1 MYLHFIKMHFNK
13 NIINATSLNFVLT
26 LELLDNKYEIA
37 EICIWI
43 AYGWCNQ
50 SILREIWKLRFLFF
64 MTQGFIYIMAQRD
77 KHA

>member
-37 EICIWI
+37 EICI
-43 AYGWCNQ
+43 
-50 SILREIWKLRFLFF
+50 
-64 MTQGFIYIMAQRD
+64 
-77 KHA
+77 